1 MTGRAAPP
9 RGVGPLLQLWR
20 TRRRRSQ
27 LDLALAVGVS
37 ARHLSFVETGRSR
50 PSPELVLA
58 VAEHLEVPLRE
69 RNTLLL
75 AAGFAPRYT
84 ERPLDDP
91 ALRHVRASIQRMLDA
106 HDPYPG
112 VVIDRQWNVVLANDA
127 ALTLTA
133 GLPAHVLGPPLNVY
147 RLCLHPDG
155 LAPRTRNLPDWSTY
169 LLRQLRRTS
178 LLTGDPALQALEE
191 EVRSYPGVGD
201 GPASPP
207 IGDDDEP
214 PLLVPIRLEAGGEE
228 LSMFTTLTMFGTPRD
243 VTLEELAV
251 ELFFP
256 ADDRTDALLRGT
268 PAGTAPAG

>member
-1 MTGRAAPP
+1 MTAR
-9 RGVGPLLQLWR
+9 RGVGPLLRMWR

-84 ERPLDDP
+84 ERSLDDP

-112 VVIDRQWNVVLANDA
+112 VLIDRQWNVVLSNEA
-127 ALTLTA
+127 ALALTI
-133 GLPAHVLGPPLNVY
+133 GVPDHVLGPPLNVY
-147 RLCLHPDG
+147 RLCLHPEG
-155 LAPRTRNLPDWSTY
+155 LAPRTVNFAEWSAY
-169 LLRQLRRTS
+169 LLRQLRRTIV
-178 LLTGDPALQALEE
+178 LTDDPALKALEE
-191 EVRSYPGVGD
+191 EVRAYPGVD
-201 GPASPP
+201 ASTPP
-207 IGDDDEP
+207 TGISEDDEP
-214 PLLVPIRLEAGGEE
+214 PLLVPVRLEAGGVE
-228 LSMFTTLTMFGTPRD
+228 LSLFTTLTMFGTPRD
-243 VTLEELAV
+243 VTLEELAI

-256 ADDRTDALLRGT
+256 SDDRTDALLR
-268 PAGTAPAG
+268 AAAPMVAAD